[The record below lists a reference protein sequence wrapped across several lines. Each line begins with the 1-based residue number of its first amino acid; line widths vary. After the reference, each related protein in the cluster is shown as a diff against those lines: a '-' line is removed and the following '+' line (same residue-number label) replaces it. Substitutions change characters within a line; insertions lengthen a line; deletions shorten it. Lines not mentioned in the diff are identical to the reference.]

1 MANLRKGMKLRAI
14 FSAETPDKSGEIVKI
29 SGVDLS
35 AVANGTALVNS
46 EHDQSF
52 AKTIGKITKAK
63 KIFEEKDCLDK
74 FEKNAFIS
82 VNRVPLIVGEIEL
95 FDNDDHQ
102 EAKAVASIVKHF
114 SGKKE
119 KLPIGFSV
127 EGAIVSRDGAMINK
141 SIVRK
146 VAITC
151 TPCNDAAKAELLSEL
166 SKSEVTVYEKL
177 SSQSKT
183 ENTISSGFTCEL
195 AEDSPNE
202 ILQNWSSKVTNLQ
215 KALEAGMATG
225 SPASLSQGA
234 ALQSKGTKGKIH
246 KTSGESSESSSASGE
261 ETPDRRI
268 SGKGQETTDLAE
280 NGLNPVNKEVI
291 KEIDDK
297 KKDEASLKIKKLK
310 KAELLAYNF
319 FKDSLKR

>member
-1 MANLRKGMKLRAI
+1 M
-14 FSAETPDKSGEIVKI
+14 
-29 SGVDLS
+29 
-35 AVANGTALVNS
+35 
-46 EHDQSF
+46 
-52 AKTIGKITKAK
+52 
-63 KIFEEKDCLDK
+63 
-74 FEKNAFIS
+74 
-82 VNRVPLIVGEIEL
+82 NRVPLIVGEIEL
-95 FDNDDHQ
+95 FDSDDHQ

-114 SGKKE
+114 SRKHE

-151 TPCNDAAKAELLSEL
+151 TPCNEAAKAELLSEL

-177 SSQSKT
+177 SSQGKT
-183 ENTISSGFTCEL
+183 ENALGSGFNCEL

-202 ILQNWSSKVTNLQ
+202 ILQGWSNKVTNLQ
-215 KALEAGMATG
+215 KALEAGMAAG
-225 SPASLSQGA
+225 SPSSLSQGA
-234 ALQSKGTKGKIH
+234 ALQSKDAKGKIH
-246 KTSGESSESSSASGE
+246 KTSSGESSESSSTSGE
-261 ETPDRRI
+261 KTSDGRNG
-268 SGKGQETTDLAE
+268 SQSKETTELAE

-310 KAELLAYNF
+310 KAEVLAYNF
-319 FKDSLKR
+319 FCDSLKR